1 MEYTIPFSRL
11 FLILSPSL
19 LIIAFGAI
27 MYITSYIRLKFL
39 NKRQNITFDT
49 VDEIAKYEQAVND
62 GKRYMLIGLSFIPLI
77 VAFFFLS
84 CGLSFLINN

>member
-27 MYITSYIRLKFL
+27 MYITSHIRLKFL
-39 NKRQNITFDT
+39 NKRQNITFET

-62 GKRYMLIGLSFIPLI
+62 GKRYMLTGLSFIPLI

>member
-1 MEYTIPFSRL
+1 MTYTIPFSRL

-19 LIIAFGAI
+19 LIICFGAI
-27 MYITSYIRLKFL
+27 MYVTSNIRLKFL
-39 NKRQNITFDT
+39 NDRKNITFET
-49 VDEIAKYEQAVND
+49 VDEITKYEQAVKD

-77 VAFFFLS
+77 VGFFFLS